1 MGLYIYVYII
11 WLLIISF
18 FYDIIELEFDM
29 GKTARKDIS
38 FKLENLLVTF
48 LILPFW
54 FYTKYDSVK
63 AVQIVQIVQI
73 AEIE

>member
-1 MGLYIYVYII
+1 
-11 WLLIISF
+11 
-18 FYDIIELEFDM
+18 M

-54 FYTKYDSVK
+54 FYRKYDSVK
-63 AVQIVQIVQI
+63 DVQI